1 LQVIITQLFYDVEV
15 FLQFAR
21 DVRSMGI
28 TAPILPG
35 IMILNAYGG
44 FQRMTGFC
52 KTRVPESVAKRV
64 EELKED
70 AEGTKAYGIELGTS
84 ICRTLLASGLVQGTS
99 PILKTAHPCFPT
111 PRCSLPKLPSCF
123 SGPHIW
129 GYLTIPS

>member
-1 LQVIITQLFYDVEV
+1 MQVIITQLFYDVEV

-21 DVRSMGI
+21 DVRAMGI

-99 PILKTAHPCFPT
+99 NRKQHTLFPHAEMHSLKAAVVLVRAHASGACLTAPA
-111 PRCSLPKLPSCF
+111 
-123 SGPHIW
+123 
-129 GYLTIPS
+129 

>member
-1 LQVIITQLFYDVEV
+1 MIAQVIITQLFYDVEV

-21 DVRSMGI
+21 DVRAMGV

-52 KTRVPESVAKRV
+52 KTRVPEAVAKRV

-99 PILKTAHPCFPT
+99 HLE
-111 PRCSLPKLPSCF
+111 
-123 SGPHIW
+123 
-129 GYLTIPS
+129 